1 MSYEHFPKNL
11 TAHSKKNHFLLNFL
25 PFFVIYK
32 YNSKPFKNGK

>member
-11 TAHSKKNHFLLNFL
+11 TAHGKTFFHFLLNFL

-32 YNSKPFKNGK
+32 